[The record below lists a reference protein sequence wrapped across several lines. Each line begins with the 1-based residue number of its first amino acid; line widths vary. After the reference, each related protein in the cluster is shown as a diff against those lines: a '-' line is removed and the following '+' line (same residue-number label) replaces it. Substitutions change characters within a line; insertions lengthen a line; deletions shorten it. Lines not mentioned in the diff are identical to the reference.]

1 MNEISNDPVEGID
14 AAPLDGDL
22 YHWQAMIDGPEGTPY
37 DGGIFTIDI
46 VFPPEYP
53 FKAPK
58 VKFETRIYH
67 PNVKTDSGEICA
79 DLIQNGWAPTLNLR
93 HVLCTIQQVMKE
105 PNSDSPLEASI
116 AAELSDDPETF
127 KTKAKAM
134 TEEFASA

>member
-1 MNEISNDPVEGID
+1 
-14 AAPLDGDL
+14 
-22 YHWQAMIDGPEGTPY
+22 MIDGPEGTPY

-46 VFPPEYP
+46 IFPPEYP

-93 HVLCTIQQVMKE
+93 HVLCTIQQVKG
-105 PNSDSPLEASI
+105 PTTHTTRPPPPPPPTQSPPPS
-116 AAELSDDPETF
+116 STPHPHTPPGR
-127 KTKAKAM
+127 
-134 TEEFASA
+134 

>member
-1 MNEISNDPVEGID
+1 MAGANRRLTKEMNEISNDPVEGID

-58 VKFETRIYH
+58 VGQRRSLLTADNQIR
-67 PNVKTDSGEICA
+67 NVLG
-79 DLIQNGWAPTLNLR
+79 GFP
-93 HVLCTIQQVMKE
+93 
-105 PNSDSPLEASI
+105 
-116 AAELSDDPETF
+116 
-127 KTKAKAM
+127 
-134 TEEFASA
+134 